1 MCTTVRDSVLKPACN
16 SYNFVIKFELWKKLN
31 ITGRFIDPIRLS
43 AHVVSS
49 HVLLHLI
56 VVNVPNSARQFSAS
70 TWQTPQR
77 LPRDNLPQKKR
88 RRSDKSCER
97 EKSCR
102 YLTSDTHRR
111 RIGVSVTIRN
121 TRFLA
126 LRIEILPTISTP
138 RLYTEIIAHLRLEK
152 SHH

>member
-1 MCTTVRDSVLKPACN
+1 MDLTKLQLSELMCKHAARHC
-16 SYNFVIKFELWKKLN
+16 
-31 ITGRFIDPIRLS
+31 
-43 AHVVSS
+43 SS
-49 HVLLHLI
+49 
-56 VVNVPNSARQFSAS
+56 FSAS

-77 LPRDNLPQKKR
+77 LPRDNLPQKER
-88 RRSDKSCER
+88 RRSDKSSER

-102 YLTSDTHRR
+102 HLTSDTHRR
-111 RIGVSVTIRN
+111 RIGVSATIRN

-152 SHH
+152 SYH